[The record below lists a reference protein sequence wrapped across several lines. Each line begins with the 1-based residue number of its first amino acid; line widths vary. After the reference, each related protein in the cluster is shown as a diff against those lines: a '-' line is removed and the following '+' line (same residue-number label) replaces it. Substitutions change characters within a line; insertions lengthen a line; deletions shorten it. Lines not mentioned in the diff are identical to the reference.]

1 VSKSSQKTT
10 PVERRQPPQG
20 GHIRARKVQPQ
31 PSQSQPSQ
39 SQPGQPQSGTTGKT
53 VPVAINKAFATKPAV
68 KLNNQEPTSRVK
80 RVVNSSSR
88 PTAKSNVSE
97 INSQRAARSQPTVPE
112 NTSRVRTRVAT
123 ATKKGDAR
131 VVKDVKKGVKDSN
144 GKIPPFKPAITPTS
158 FKTVKTRRRKEQKS
172 HKSQNRINYIR
183 KTSPTP
189 MARTLLYALRLL
201 IIGVGIG
208 AIVGTMLSI
217 LDPATRLNSAGIS
230 PNIIASE
237 SDSQKNSSQTKAYG
251 LSLSTEITTLKTRLE
266 NLVSEYPSM
275 TPGVLFVDIESG
287 AYADI
292 NASETFSAAS
302 TIKFPILV
310 AFFQDVDAGKIR
322 LDEVL
327 TMEKKMMVGGSG
339 DMQNQPVGTKYKA
352 LEVADKMMTISDNTA
367 TNMLIARLGGME
379 VLNQR
384 FRSWGLTVTQL
395 NNWLPD
401 IKGTNTTTPKEL
413 ANLITILHQGNLVT
427 TRSRDR
433 IFEIM
438 LRNER
443 RHLLPAGL
451 GEGATIAHKT
461 GNIGSMVGDVGLVNL
476 PSGRQYI
483 AATLIKR
490 PRNDE
495 SAEKLI
501 RSISRAG
508 YREFNNSNPTN
519 TTNSTDST
527 GNTGNTN
534 SAPSTNQTDTTPS
547 PTPTSSATPSTVPT
561 PTPNTAPAPA
571 SAPAPVNRTAPVPS
585 FTPTAP
591 IPTINTPSIPR
602 TPTTNFQ
609 PPVIRPL
616 PNPNAGVP
624 YNTYQPPVMN
634 PVPVNP
640 YQPPAMNPGVPG
652 AAGAAPPYGTYQ
664 PPVWTPQYY
673 PPR

>member
-10 PVERRQPPQG
+10 PLEQRQPPTG
-20 GHIRARKVQPQ
+20 GRIRARKV
-31 PSQSQPSQ
+31 
-39 SQPGQPQSGTTGKT
+39 QPQSGTTGKT
-53 VPVAINKAFATKPAV
+53 VPVAINKTSATKPVV
-68 KLNNQEPTSRVK
+68 KVNNQEPTSRVK
-80 RVVNSSSR
+80 KVVNSSSR

-97 INSQRAARSQPTVPE
+97 VNSQRVASSQPKAPE
-112 NTSRVRTRVAT
+112 NTTRVRTRVAT
-123 ATKKGDAR
+123 ATRKDDATVIKGAR
-131 VVKDVKKGVKDSN
+131 GVRDIN
-144 GKIPPFKPAITPTS
+144 GKIPPFKPAATPTPI
-158 FKTVKTRRRKEQKS
+158 KAVKVRKKREQKL
-172 HKSQNRINYIR
+172 R
-183 KTSPTP
+183 KKAIHARKAPPTA

-230 PNIIASE
+230 SNIITSE
-237 SDSQKNSSQTKAYG
+237 SESQKNSSETKAYG

-266 NLVSEYPSM
+266 NLVSEYPNM

-310 AFFQDVDAGKIR
+310 AFFQDVDAGKIH

-413 ANLITILHQGNLVT
+413 ANLIAILHQGNLVT

-451 GEGATIAHKT
+451 GEGATVAHKT

-483 AATLIKR
+483 AATLVKR

-495 SAEKLI
+495 GAEKLI

-519 TTNSTDST
+519 NTNSTDST
-527 GNTGNTN
+527 GNTN
-534 SAPSTNQTDTTPS
+534 STPSTNQPDTQPS
-547 PTPTSSATPSTVPT
+547 PTPSAIAAPSVTPSTVPA
-561 PTPNTAPAPA
+561 PTPN
-571 SAPAPVNRTAPVPS
+571 SVPAPVNRTAPVPS
-585 FTPTAP
+585 FTPTTPTVP

-616 PNPNAGVP
+616 PNPNGGVP

-640 YQPPAMNPGVPG
+640 YQPPVMNPGVPG
-652 AAGAAPPYGTYQ
+652 TAGTAPPYGTYQ

>member
-1 VSKSSQKTT
+1 
-10 PVERRQPPQG
+10 
-20 GHIRARKVQPQ
+20 
-31 PSQSQPSQ
+31 
-39 SQPGQPQSGTTGKT
+39 
-53 VPVAINKAFATKPAV
+53 VAINKTSATKPVV
-68 KLNNQEPTSRVK
+68 KVNNQEPTSRVK
-80 RVVNSSSR
+80 KVVNSSSR

-97 INSQRAARSQPTVPE
+97 VNSQRVARSQPTAPE
-112 NTSRVRTRVAT
+112 NTNRVRTRVAT
-123 ATKKGDAR
+123 ATRKNDAT
-131 VVKDVKKGVKDSN
+131 VVKATRGVRDIN
-144 GKIPPFKPAITPTS
+144 GKIPPFKPAATPTPI
-158 FKTVKTRRRKEQKS
+158 KPVKIRKHKEQKL
-172 HKSQNRINYIR
+172 R
-183 KTSPTP
+183 KKRTHVRKAPPTA

-230 PNIIASE
+230 SNIIASE
-237 SDSQKNSSQTKAYG
+237 SESQKNSSETKAYG
-251 LSLSTEITTLKTRLE
+251 LSLSAEITTLKTRLE
-266 NLVSEYPSM
+266 NLVSQYPNM

-310 AFFQDVDAGKIR
+310 AFFQDVDAGKIH

-327 TMEKKMMVGGSG
+327 TMEKKMMAGGSG

-367 TNMLIARLGGME
+367 TNMLIARLGGIN

-401 IKGTNTTTPKEL
+401 VKGTNTTTPKEL
-413 ANLITILHQGNLVT
+413 ANLIAILHQGNLVT

-483 AATLIKR
+483 AATLVKR

-519 TTNSTDST
+519 NTSSTDST
-527 GNTGNTN
+527 GNTN
-534 SAPSTNQTDTTPS
+534 TTPS
-547 PTPTSSATPSTVPT
+547 PTPTPATPTPATPSTVPAT
-561 PTPNTAPAPA
+561 TPNAAPAPI
-571 SAPAPVNRTAPVPS
+571 NRTAPVPN
-585 FTPTAP
+585 FTPTAPTVPTVPTAP

-640 YQPPAMNPGVPG
+640 YQPPVMNPGVPG
-652 AAGAAPPYGTYQ
+652 TAGAAPPYGTYQ